1 MSSDEMESAG
11 SYNYWRPLFAVINF
25 GGLLWYGVGRMSP
38 TAELWDFIFV
48 AIGCYFTLKFIRYL
62 AKAYQLKQT
71 RIQPSTMM
79 EFPSK
84 GIYAKIRQPVASAF
98 IYMNL
103 AYVCFYRT
111 FAMIPVVAVFIAL
124 WYMLARYE
132 DQVLLSKFGDEYKEY
147 MKSTALVRGGS
158 NEQQRLAS
166 SGYDMY

>member
-1 MSSDEMESAG
+1 MSSDETESAG

-38 TAELWDFIFV
+38 TAGLWDFIFV
-48 AIGCYFTLKFIRYL
+48 FVGCYFTLKFIRYL
-62 AKAYQLKQT
+62 TKAYQLKQT

-79 EFPSK
+79 GFPSK
-84 GIYAKIRQPVASAF
+84 GIYARIRQPVASAF

-111 FAMIPVVAVFIAL
+111 FAMIPVVVVFIAL

-132 DQVLLSKFGDEYKEY
+132 DQMLLSKFGDEYEEY

-158 NEQQRLAS
+158 DEQQRLAS